1 MNEIF
6 QRHVTEWHYVFVVEA
21 KQDRTPF
28 IYVCLNVYL
37 LIDNKSTCSYVVEL
51 NINLE
56 NMSVLWLTG
65 FSGAGKSTIAEKL
78 STLIESCQIVDGDVI
93 RRTIS
98 SDLKQG
104 ETDRN
109 EHFRR
114 VINYIKSNITKSEFT
129 IAAFVSANKTQRE
142 WIRTKGSIIYFFYER
157 YLSRHKQN
165 FFI

>member
-1 MNEIF
+1 
-6 QRHVTEWHYVFVVEA
+6 
-21 KQDRTPF
+21 
-28 IYVCLNVYL
+28 
-37 LIDNKSTCSYVVEL
+37 
-51 NINLE
+51 
-56 NMSVLWLTG
+56 MSVLWLTG

-129 IAAFVSANKTQRE
+129 IAAFVSANKAQRE
-142 WIRTKGSIIYFFYER
+142 WIRTKGSIIYLFYGR
-157 YLSRHKQN
+157 YLSRQS
-165 FFI
+165 FSI

>member
-1 MNEIF
+1 
-6 QRHVTEWHYVFVVEA
+6 
-21 KQDRTPF
+21 
-28 IYVCLNVYL
+28 
-37 LIDNKSTCSYVVEL
+37 
-51 NINLE
+51 
-56 NMSVLWLTG
+56 MSVLWLTG

-104 ETDRN
+104 DTDRN

-142 WIRTKGSIIYFFYER
+142 WIRTKGLFYGRYHLVGALMEHFFEGIAWPNG
-157 YLSRHKQN
+157 KNENTQI
-165 FFI
+165 F

>member
-1 MNEIF
+1 
-6 QRHVTEWHYVFVVEA
+6 
-21 KQDRTPF
+21 
-28 IYVCLNVYL
+28 
-37 LIDNKSTCSYVVEL
+37 
-51 NINLE
+51 
-56 NMSVLWLTG
+56 MSVLWLTG

-157 YLSRHKQN
+157 YLLFSKCLN
-165 FFI
+165 GTFL

>member
-28 IYVCLNVYL
+28 ICLFKRL
-37 LIDNKSTCSYVVEL
+37 LIDNKSTCRYVVEL

-142 WIRTKGSIIYFFYER
+142 WIRTKGSIIYLFYGR
-157 YLSRHKQN
+157 YLSRQSL
-165 FFI
+165 FI

>member
-1 MNEIF
+1 
-6 QRHVTEWHYVFVVEA
+6 
-21 KQDRTPF
+21 
-28 IYVCLNVYL
+28 
-37 LIDNKSTCSYVVEL
+37 
-51 NINLE
+51 
-56 NMSVLWLTG
+56 MSVLWLTG

-129 IAAFVSANKTQRE
+129 IAAFVSANKRQRE
-142 WIRTKGSIIYFFYER
+142 WIRTKEGSIIYFFYGR
-157 YLSRHKQN
+157 YLSRH
-165 FFI
+165 FFIKQVP

>member
-28 IYVCLNVYL
+28 ICLFKRL
-37 LIDNKSTCSYVVEL
+37 LIDNKSTCRYVVEL

-142 WIRTKGSIIYFFYER
+142 WIRTKGSIIYLILLRQISF
-157 YLSRHKQN
+157 KT
-165 FFI
+165 

>member
-1 MNEIF
+1 
-6 QRHVTEWHYVFVVEA
+6 
-21 KQDRTPF
+21 
-28 IYVCLNVYL
+28 
-37 LIDNKSTCSYVVEL
+37 
-51 NINLE
+51 
-56 NMSVLWLTG
+56 MSVLWLTG

-104 ETDRN
+104 DTDRN

-142 WIRTKGSIIYFFYER
+142 WIRTKGSIIYLFYGRYHLVGALMEHFFEGIAWPNG
-157 YLSRHKQN
+157 KNENTQI
-165 FFI
+165 F